1 VPVHDWTRVDA
12 GIFHDFHVAWISELR
27 KALNSGLLP
36 PDYYALA
43 EPVAGDVAP
52 DVLTLQTPAIGGNGA
67 AGSPTGGEG
76 GVATMAPPKVEL
88 TYRFE
93 PDPYSPRRRTVA
105 IRHRSGHEVV
115 ALIEIVSHGNKASQH
130 AIDTFLDKA
139 VRAIHHGIHLLI
151 IDLHPRTPRDPGG
164 LHAALWERLT
174 GLVIDPPPK
183 SLTLAAYKSSPPW
196 EAYVQPLAVGEALT
210 DMPLYLTP
218 DTYVTVPLEQ
228 TYQLA
233 YGPTARFYRDVLE
246 A

>member
-1 VPVHDWTRVDA
+1 MPAHDWTRVDA

-27 KALNSGLLP
+27 RALNSGLLP

-43 EPVAGDVAP
+43 EPIAGDIAP
-52 DVLTLQTPAIGGNGA
+52 DVLTLQTPLGGGNGA
-67 AGSPTGGEG
+67 VGSRTGDEG
-76 GVATMAPPKVEL
+76 GVATMAPPQIEL
-88 TYRFE
+88 TYPQ
-93 PDPYSPRRRTVA
+93 PDAYSSRRRTVA
-105 IRHRSGHEVV
+105 IRHRSGHAVV

-139 VRAIHHGIHLLI
+139 VRAIHRGIHLLV
-151 IDLHPRTPRDPGG
+151 IDLHPRTPRDPNG

-174 GLVIDPPPK
+174 GLAIDPPPK
-183 SLTLAAYKSSPPW
+183 SFTLAAYQSSPPW
-196 EAYVQPLAVGEALT
+196 VAYVQPLAVGEVLT

-218 DTYVTVPLEQ
+218 DTYVSVPLEQ

-233 YGPTARFYRDVLE
+233 YGPTARFYRNILE